1 MLRVIAMLGLCLQ
14 FIGCATRQD
23 AAPRMGLAQAIDRT
37 QTTVS
42 QDSRAQ
48 FLILHFTAEDFETS
62 MRYLTEGPVSSHYL
76 VSDEPVPRVFQLVD
90 ESRRAFH
97 AGVSSWGTN
106 AAGLNAASIGIEIAN
121 LGSRVKGYADY
132 PAMQIEL
139 VIALVRD
146 IVKRHGI
153 KPTHVLGHSDI
164 APQRKDDPGPRF
176 PWKRLADAGLI
187 VWPDAAK
194 VAQLRTTFD
203 TTLPEVAWFQQQL
216 AVLGYAV
223 PQSGVLDAPTQKVIA
238 VFQMKYRPERYDG
251 SLDAH
256 TAALLQALS
265 AR

>member
-37 QTTVS
+37 QITVS

-76 VSDEPVPRVFQLVD
+76 VSDEPVPRVFQL
-90 ESRRAFH
+90 
-97 AGVSSWGTN
+97 
-106 AAGLNAASIGIEIAN
+106 AAGLNAASIGIEITN